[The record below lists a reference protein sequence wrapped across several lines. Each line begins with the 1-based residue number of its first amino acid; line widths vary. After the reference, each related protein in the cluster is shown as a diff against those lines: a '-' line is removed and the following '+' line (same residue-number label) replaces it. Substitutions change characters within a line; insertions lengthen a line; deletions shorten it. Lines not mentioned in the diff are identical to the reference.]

1 MVRLT
6 LDDQTERHVD
16 HVLLGTGYRVDIAQY
31 DFLTRP
37 LIANVQRVDGWPVL
51 QSGFRSSVPGLHF
64 VGAPAARS
72 FGPLLHFVA
81 GTEFCS
87 RELVRTICPNSRHV

>member
-1 MVRLT
+1 VRLT

-87 RELVRTICPNSRHV
+87 RELVRTIFPNGRRV